1 MILLIRA
8 ELLII
13 FLSFV
18 NSNPTILI
26 HGIASDKNEL
36 NNMYLFLNDKGI
48 ETYNIEVGN
57 GKIDSIFMNMNKQC
71 EIFANNINNL
81 NISNKINIIGISQG
95 GLLTRC
101 YVEKYSNNNINSLIT
116 IGTPHMGYYESSI
129 SLNNLD
135 YWKDPYDY
143 NKYLTS
149 NNFLVYLNNDIKH
162 DNYNLY
168 KSNIKKLN
176 NFILIWS
183 NIDTI
188 IKPLYSSKFEFYNI
202 DIAEKQNKL
211 IIQNLINSSV
221 YNNIGLNEINLI
233 TKKID
238 CKHQEFK
245 TINCFSKIY
254 DNIINYIK

>member
-1 MILLIRA
+1 MILTN
-8 ELLII
+8 LLII
-13 FLSFV
+13 FLSFIK
-18 NSNPTILI
+18 SNPTILI

-48 ETYNIEVGN
+48 KTYNIEVGN
-57 GKIDSIFMNMNKQC
+57 GKIDSIFMDMNKQC
-71 EIFANNINNL
+71 DIFANNINNL
-81 NISNKINIIGISQG
+81 NISKKINIIGISQG
-95 GLLTRC
+95 GLLARC
-101 YVEKYSNNNINSLIT
+101 YVEKYSNNNVNSLIT

-129 SLNNLD
+129 SLNNLG

-176 NFILIWS
+176 NFVLIWS
-183 NIDTI
+183 NIDTV

-221 YNNIGLNEINLI
+221 YNNIGLNEINLVI
-233 TKKID
+233 KQID

-245 TINCFSKIY
+245 KINCFNKIY